1 MLVPSIHE
9 RERKARH
16 GHYALSCGI
25 SRNHLHQSADDLQQN
40 YDDLQ
45 QSADDLQR
53 PADDLQ
59 RLVPIDTSSRDI

>member
-1 MLVPSIHE
+1 MPSIHE

-45 QSADDLQR
+45 QSADDLLQNY
-53 PADDLQ
+53 DDPQ
-59 RLVPIDTSSRDI
+59 RLVPIDTSPRDI